1 MRILVTFA
9 VDAEFAPWRKRHD
22 FRVKEFP
29 LIARKSSIALPAARV
44 GEVTVTVFLTGIGWN
59 SQDDRFRQVMDT
71 WPSMCISA
79 GLAGALKPLF
89 KIGDLVVARKVG
101 ELGTNHWIEC
111 DRRLVR
117 AATECG
123 AKFAEACVTSSKI
136 LASATQKMAASS
148 GGDIVD
154 MESYHILTAAS
165 GKKIPGGL
173 VVRSISDLAREDLP
187 LDFGKVADS
196 KGHLKFSELAKEIG
210 RKPHRIPGLLSF
222 GMNTKRAGKSLADF
236 LDRFIPALKNGAE
249 QWSNELFEQ
258 VESA

>member
-1 MRILVTFA
+1 
-9 VDAEFAPWRKRHD
+9 
-22 FRVKEFP
+22 
-29 LIARKSSIALPAARV
+29 
-44 GEVTVTVFLTGIGWN
+44 
-59 SQDDRFRQVMDT
+59 
-71 WPSMCISA
+71 
-79 GLAGALKPLF
+79 
-89 KIGDLVVARKVG
+89 
-101 ELGTNHWIEC
+101 
-111 DRRLVR
+111 
-117 AATECG
+117 
-123 AKFAEACVTSSKI
+123 
-136 LASATQKMAASS
+136 
-148 GGDIVD
+148 